1 MSAEIFNKKKEKN
14 TSLKKDLGLKEKH
27 KPLWLIKL
35 SNKEIIKDLRDGLL
49 TINAGFV
56 IEVDGVEKEKIGEN
70 IAVISSIDE
79 SNLPGFDFII
89 CDDEIENI
97 ELYLQS
103 GIVPIIQR
111 ESHLSSILT
120 EFNPMK
126 NEGNSYFYDSESKW
140 LVFWAIIRYMEN
152 YKFPF
157 DNKNLVKNV
166 LKV

>member
-1 MSAEIFNKKKEKN
+1 
-14 TSLKKDLGLKEKH
+14 
-27 KPLWLIKL
+27 L

-140 LVFWAIIRYMEN
+140 LVF
-152 YKFPF
+152 
-157 DNKNLVKNV
+157 
-166 LKV
+166 